1 MLHESGTGEPD
12 PGTAVE
18 GGESRGCWLHK
29 LQHDLARRLRARVRD
44 VLDPEDVAGET
55 ALRAWLRF
63 GSEPGRPWSTVWSWS
78 LTTASNLVASKWR
91 RRRRFESLVDEP
103 AHRECRDF
111 DGQPSWLA
119 PLEAAATEAQRQ
131 VLQMM
136 ARGITNS
143 RELAT
148 LLGCSV
154 RAVEFH
160 RQGLRARLSGQG
172 MFAIGFGPERPWR

>member
-1 MLHESGTGEPD
+1 M
-12 PGTAVE
+12 
-18 GGESRGCWLHK
+18 
-29 LQHDLARRLRARVRD
+29 QHDLARRLRARVRD

-136 ARGITNS
+136 ARGITNW